1 MTIAAEVAALLES
14 ALGLP
19 GLQPTGT
26 VLSLAPIAG
35 LGDRPM
41 SQGSHVISLL
51 TSLTSKQIDALTPVD
66 RRLLKD
72 QLERVHSM
80 VTGATIM
87 SDARK
92 ATVTESGEPKRSKA
106 AFLDELRDGQGRE

>member
-1 MTIAAEVAALLES
+1 MTIATEVAELPE
-14 ALGLP
+14 LGRRRP
-19 GLQPTGT
+19 AQPTST
-26 VLSLAPIAG
+26 AL
-35 LGDRPM
+35 
-41 SQGSHVISLL
+41 SQGPIGGLRDRAMSRASDIISLL
-51 TSLTSKQIDALTPVD
+51 TSLTDDQIDPLTPVD

-72 QLERVHSM
+72 QLERVHGM

-92 ATVTESGEPKRSKA
+92 ATAPQGGEPAPSKA